1 VKGTILFGHGAR
13 NPEYV
18 QPFHRIREAVLAK
31 APGTQVEIGF
41 LELTQPP
48 LEAAIESLVAR
59 GVTRIEVVP
68 IFFAPGR
75 HVLKDLPELV
85 GHVLDRYPQLDINIA
100 RCVGEIPSVI
110 DAMAEFALAPV
121 FPDHA

>member
-1 VKGTILFGHGAR
+1 MKGIILFGHGAR

-18 QPFHRIREAVLAK
+18 QPFHRIRESVLAK
-31 APGTQVEIGF
+31 APDTQVEIGF

-48 LEAAIESLVAR
+48 LEAAIECLATR
-59 GVTRIEVVP
+59 GVTQIVVVP

-85 GHVLDRYPQLDINIA
+85 GNAMDRYPGVEIDIS
-100 RCVGEIPSVI
+100 RCVGEIPQVI
-110 DAMAEFALAPV
+110 DAMATFALNAELPG
-121 FPDHA
+121 